1 MLEKMENIMEENTQI
16 DEDDKINQEET
27 KEETTVEEVI
37 DESTD
42 GIKQLREE
50 YKKLKAENKQFKAD
64 AMNTALGSLGLSA
77 DKGIGKAVTKLYDG
91 DVTVDAI
98 KEFVAQEFG
107 EVSSSEQPSA
117 TPEVNNNVVEAQSRV
132 EQLNKIGVN
141 AEPVDVG
148 QEFLNFVSDSNTKPK
163 DSINAKLRML
173 DTLKEQNK

>member
-1 MLEKMENIMEENTQI
+1 MEENTQI
-16 DEDDKINQEET
+16 DATEA
-27 KEETTVEEVI
+27 V

-64 AMNTALGSLGLSA
+64 AMNAALGSLGLEA

-91 DVTVDAI
+91 EATVDAI

-132 EQLNKIGVN
+132 EQLNKIGVS
-141 AEPVDVG
+141 AEPVDVS
-148 QEFLNFVSDSNTKPK
+148 QEFLNFVRDSKTKPK
-163 DSINAKLRML
+163 DSINAKLRMIE
-173 DTLKEQNK
+173 TLKEQNK

>member
-1 MLEKMENIMEENTQI
+1 MEKIMEENTQMENTT
-16 DEDDKINQEET
+16 DE
-27 KEETTVEEVI
+27 VV

-50 YKKLKAENKQFKAD
+50 YKKLKAENKQFKAN
-64 AMNTALGSLGLSA
+64 AMDNALSSLGLEA

-91 DVTVDAI
+91 EVTVDAI

-117 TPEVNNNVVEAQSRV
+117 APDVTNNVVEAQSRV

-141 AEPVDVG
+141 AEPVDIS
-148 QEFLNFVSDSNTKPK
+148 QEFRKFVTDSNAKPR
-163 DSINAKLRML
+163 DTINAKLRML
-173 DTLKEQNK
+173 DTLKEQDK

>member
-1 MLEKMENIMEENTQI
+1 MLEKMEKIMEENTQI
-16 DEDDKINQEET
+16 ENAT
-27 KEETTVEEVI
+27 EV

-50 YKKLKAENKQFKAD
+50 YKKLKAENKQFKAN
-64 AMNTALGSLGLSA
+64 AMNNALSSLGLQA

-91 DVTVDAI
+91 EVTVDAI

-117 TPEVNNNVVEAQSRV
+117 APEVTNNVVEAQSRV

-141 AEPVDVG
+141 AEPVDIS
-148 QEFLNFVSDSNTKPK
+148 QEFRKFVTDSNAKPR
-163 DSINAKLRML
+163 DTINAKLRML
-173 DTLKEQNK
+173 DTLKEQDKR

>member
-1 MLEKMENIMEENTQI
+1 MGFYMLEKMENIMEENTQI
-16 DEDDKINQEET
+16 DATEA
-27 KEETTVEEVI
+27 V

-107 EVSSSEQPSA
+107 EVSNSEQPSA

-148 QEFLNFVSDSNTKPK
+148 QEFLNFVRDSNTKPK

>member
-1 MLEKMENIMEENTQI
+1 
-16 DEDDKINQEET
+16 
-27 KEETTVEEVI
+27 
-37 DESTD
+37 
-42 GIKQLREE
+42 
-50 YKKLKAENKQFKAD
+50 
-64 AMNTALGSLGLSA
+64 MNTALGSLGLSA

>member
-1 MLEKMENIMEENTQI
+1 MLEKMEKIMEENTQI
-16 DEDDKINQEET
+16 ENTTDE
-27 KEETTVEEVI
+27 VV

-50 YKKLKAENKQFKAD
+50 YKKLKAENKQFKAN
-64 AMNTALGSLGLSA
+64 AMNNALSSLGLEA

-91 DVTVDAI
+91 EVTVDAI

-117 TPEVNNNVVEAQSRV
+117 TPEVTNNVVEAQSRV

-141 AEPVDVG
+141 AEPVDIS
-148 QEFLNFVSDSNTKPK
+148 QEFRKFVTDSNAKPR
-163 DSINAKLRML
+163 DTINAKLRML
-173 DTLKEQNK
+173 DTLNKQDK

>member
-1 MLEKMENIMEENTQI
+1 MEENTQMENTT
-16 DEDDKINQEET
+16 DE
-27 KEETTVEEVI
+27 VV

-50 YKKLKAENKQFKAD
+50 YKKLKAENKQFKAN
-64 AMNTALGSLGLSA
+64 AMDNALSSLGLEA

-91 DVTVDAI
+91 EVTVDAI

-117 TPEVNNNVVEAQSRV
+117 APEVTNNVVEAQSRV

-141 AEPVDVG
+141 AEPVDIS
-148 QEFLNFVSDSNTKPK
+148 QEFRKFVTDSKAKPR
-163 DSINAKLRML
+163 DTINAKLRML
-173 DTLKEQNK
+173 ETLKQQDK